1 MDNKRGNNMYRICFF
16 LLVITVF
23 NIYAND
29 DLFNEYNILYNDLKN
44 FDVYGYKSSWNSI
57 NNKGSDKINISQ
69 GVLWQTG
76 SDTDY
81 AILREGFFKIRLENG
96 MIGYTRYGNFL
107 MAFGDSES
115 EFTLRTARY
124 GYRLYDPIIISM
136 HTVNLKLEG
145 NILYTFLSDGTK
157 VEAGQVN
164 IYEINEEKLI
174 RYKDSIFIT
183 SDNYDSQIINAS
195 RIITGF
201 VEMSNVNILE
211 TLLRMHIILWE
222 LKNYGYNYDDK
233 DQIIMMLINN
243 IPILDEL
250 SWIRMKLYNKQPQFP
265 QFMVT
270 DFRGLNLL
278 KDSINFIKID

>member
-1 MDNKRGNNMYRICFF
+1 MCRIYFI
-16 LLVITVF
+16 LLSIVVF

-29 DLFNEYNILYNDLKN
+29 DLFKEYNILYNDLKN
-44 FDVYGYKSSWNSI
+44 YDISGYKSSWDSD

-69 GVLWQTG
+69 GILQQTG
-76 SDTDY
+76 NDTDY
-81 AILREGFFKIRLENG
+81 AILKEGFFKIRLDNG
-96 MIGYTRYGNFL
+96 IIGYTRYGNFR

-115 EFTLRTARY
+115 EFTLRTMRY
-124 GYRLYDPIIISM
+124 GYQLYDPIIIPSY
-136 HTVNLKLEG
+136 TVNLKLEG
-145 NILYTFLSDGTK
+145 NILFAFLPDGTK

-164 IYEINEEKLI
+164 IYEINKEKLI

-183 SDNYDSQIINAS
+183 LDNYDSQTINAS

-201 VEMSNVNILE
+201 VEMSNVDILK

-222 LKNYGYNYDDK
+222 LKNYGHNFDDK

-250 SWIRMKLYNKQPQFP
+250 SRIRKNLSNAHIQNIF
-265 QFMVT
+265 
-270 DFRGLNLL
+270 DLNGLNLL
-278 KDSINFIKID
+278 RDSINFIGIN